1 MDENEFEGEMMC
13 YQKDDNSCRR
23 LRSKVRNFQ
32 GVNLAMMLLWQSVMR
47 SGGTSLKSGLGGKQQ
62 RLNTHNISNS
72 VYRPANW
79 TFWYA
84 SQNHNCKGIDC
95 KDSIPRFSGPI

>member
-1 MDENEFEGEMMC
+1 MDEIESEGKMMC
-13 YQKDDNSCRR
+13 KEKDDNSRRR
-23 LRSKVRNFQ
+23 LRTKVRNLHRL
-32 GVNLAMMLLWQSVMR
+32 NLAMMVLWQSVMG
-47 SGGTSLKSGLGGKQQ
+47 SGASLKSGLGGKQQ